1 MKIGLIGFG
10 KAGKAVANV
19 ILQNAEF
26 SLEWVLKNSP
36 MPSVFSAA
44 EFLGVRSEDPGLIY
58 SLQNITVDELLD
70 MHPVDV
76 IIDFS
81 STESIS
87 VYGKTAA
94 ERNVKI
100 ISAISHYGDYEKKLL
115 KELSE
120 QTTVFWSPNITL
132 GVNYLMFAS
141 GLLKNIVPDVDIE
154 VIEEHF
160 KTKEGVSGTALKIAE
175 KLDLEKENINSV
187 RAGGIVG
194 KHEVNVP
201 TLGLIENMSGAV
213 FGQGGAKAEA
223 ERLSVPFLGD
233 LPLEAALRQ
242 GGDAGRPGVVSDPEG
257 AIAVRFTVIAE
268 QVAAS
273 LGL

>member
-19 ILQNAEF
+19 ILQNTEF

-36 MPSVFSAA
+36 MPTIFSAA
-44 EFLGVRSEDPGLIY
+44 EFLGVNSEDQGLIY
-58 SLQNITVDELLD
+58 SLKNITVDEILD

-81 STESIS
+81 STDSIF
-87 VYGKTAA
+87 VYGKMAA
-94 ERNVKI
+94 ERKVTI
-100 ISAISHYGDYEKKLL
+100 ISAISHYGAVEKELL
-115 KELSE
+115 KELSKE
-120 QTTVFWSPNITL
+120 TTVFWSPNITL

-160 KTKEGVSGTALKIAE
+160 KAKEGGAGTALKIAE

-194 KHEVNVP
+194 KHEV
-201 TLGLIENMSGAV
+201 V
-213 FGQGGAKAEA
+213 FGFPYQTVRLVHESISREAFGNGA
-223 ERLSVPFLGD
+223 LF
-233 LPLEAALRQ
+233 
-242 GGDAGRPGVVSDPEG
+242 
-257 AIAVRFTVIAE
+257 AVRELADKPK
-268 QVAAS
+268 
-273 LGL
+273 GLYNFEDILRPYFELKEG